1 MVRFEVYFEDKVNR
15 TTDELDVREKKEVK
29 GDLQVLTLSS

>member
-1 MVRFEVYFEDKVNR
+1 MRFEVYFEDKVNR
-15 TTDELDVREKKEVK
+15 TADELDVREKKEVK